1 MSKATWNAYSVEQ
14 ARPMNPLRIDLQS
27 LRLFLAVTR
36 SGSITQAAQ
45 QSHLA
50 LGAASTRLKELEER
64 LGIRLLER
72 HARGARLTEAGRLV
86 ALRAHAIEHE
96 MTLMGVEIEDL
107 SKGVSGHVRL
117 IANMSSI
124 AAVLP
129 NDLARFLQAHPG
141 VRIDMAEYT
150 SREVEELLLQGRAD
164 IGILTTPRSSSEL
177 TVFAYYSDEVVAALP
192 AQSIWLKRKSVA
204 IKELLSQDLIL
215 LQEGGAI
222 SDWLSN
228 LARHEKLRLRVR
240 VRARG
245 FDALAQL
252 VAAGLGIT
260 VLPKVVALR
269 LAQLSPIHILPIRGA
284 TTQRTV
290 SIACPPGGPSLPAA
304 KELLEFLRKAH
315 PTT

>member
-1 MSKATWNAYSVEQ
+1 
-14 ARPMNPLRIDLQS
+14 MNPLRLDLQS
-27 LRLFLAVTR
+27 LRLFLAVART
-36 SGSITQAAQ
+36 GSITQAAH

-50 LGAASTRLKELEER
+50 LGAASARLKDLEER
-64 LGIRLLER
+64 LSIRLLER

-96 MTLMGVEIEDL
+96 MAQMGVEIEDL

-129 NDLARFLQAHPG
+129 NDLARFLKAHSG

-150 SREVEELLLQGRAD
+150 SREVEQLLLEGRAD
-164 IGILTTPRSSSEL
+164 LGILTTPRSSSEL
-177 TVFAYYSDEVVAALP
+177 TLFPYYKDEVVAAVP
-192 AQSIWLKRKSVA
+192 TQAVWLKRKTVA
-204 IKELLSQDLIL
+204 IKELLGQDLIL

-222 SDWLSN
+222 SDWLAD
-228 LARHEKLRLRVR
+228 LARQEKLRLRVR
-240 VRARG
+240 VRAKG

-269 LAQLSPIHILPIRGA
+269 LAKLSPIQMLPIRGA

-304 KELLEFLRKAH
+304 RELLEFLQQAH
-315 PTT
+315 ISK

>member
-1 MSKATWNAYSVEQ
+1 
-14 ARPMNPLRIDLQS
+14 MNPLRIDLQS
-27 LRLFLAVTR
+27 LRLFLAVART
-36 SGSITQAAQ
+36 GSITQAAR

-50 LGAASTRLKELEER
+50 LGAASARLKELEER
-64 LGIRLLER
+64 LSIRLLER

-96 MTLMGVEIEDL
+96 MTQMGVEIEDL

-129 NDLARFLQAHPG
+129 NDLACFLKAHPG

-150 SREVEELLLQGRAD
+150 SREVEQLLLEGRAD

-177 TVFAYYSDEVVAALP
+177 TVFSYYKDEVIAAAPLQAP
-192 AQSIWLKRKSVA
+192 WLKRKTVS
-204 IKELLSQDLIL
+204 IKELLCQDLIL

-222 SDWLSN
+222 SDWLTD
-228 LARHEKLRLRVR
+228 LAREEKQRLRVR
-240 VRARG
+240 VRAKG

-260 VLPKVVALR
+260 VLPKVVAKR
-269 LAQLSPIHILPIRGA
+269 LAKLSPIHVLPIRGVI
-284 TTQRTV
+284 TQRTV

-304 KELLEFLRKAH
+304 KQLLDFLCQAH
-315 PTT
+315 T